1 MIEPLSM
8 HVLGSG
14 NVVVRTALILRA
26 YSLVCEIGIRQ
37 LM

>member
-37 LM
+37 LI